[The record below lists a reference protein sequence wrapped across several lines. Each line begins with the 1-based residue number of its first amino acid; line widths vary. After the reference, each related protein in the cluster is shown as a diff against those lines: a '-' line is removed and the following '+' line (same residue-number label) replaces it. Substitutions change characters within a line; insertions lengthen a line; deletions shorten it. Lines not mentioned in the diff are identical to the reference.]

1 MASTQPFNDEGRA
14 RIAAAITKAE
24 AATSGEL
31 FCIMTP
37 AVSEYPETP
46 IAWAAATALLAP
58 PIALLAGADLLHLA
72 GNGWSAGHVQAASA
86 ATAWAIGAYALSQA
100 ILFAVVA
107 LATSWSPLKLA
118 VTPAWLKRPRVERAA
133 RQHFISTGLAAAQ
146 DRTGVLI
153 FAALAEHRVEII
165 AHKDIHAAVGDA
177 VWKAAADAVVAGM
190 KSSDPASGFV
200 KAIEICGEALALHFP
215 RTGSETNDF
224 PDALVEI

>member
-1 MASTQPFNDEGRA
+1 MAVQPFTDEGRA

-46 IAWAAATALLAP
+46 IAWAAATALLVP
-58 PIALLAGADLLHLA
+58 PLALVAGADLLHFTD
-72 GNGWSAGHVQAASA
+72 GGWSAGHVQAAA
-86 ATAWAIGAYALSQA
+86 NATAWAIGAYALSQA

-107 LATSWSPLKLA
+107 FAVSWSPLKLA
-118 VTPAWLKRPRVERAA
+118 FTPAWLKRPRVERAA

-177 VWKAAADAVVAGM
+177 AWRAAADAVVAGM
-190 KSSDPASGFV
+190 RGDDPAGGFV
-200 KAIEICGEALALHFP
+200 KAIEICGEALAQHFP

-224 PDALVEI
+224 PDTLVEL